1 MKIFQY
7 NHCTPMQHGRGFGK
21 SESMTNLVT
30 AKHIK
35 HTDMKH
41 IVITGATSGIGLRLA
56 EMYLQLGWTVGAAGR
71 NTKALEALAAKA
83 PEKVFTK
90 QIDITSDE
98 APDRLM
104 ELIGDMGGTDV
115 YFHSSGIGYY
125 NPSLDFDKEIQTTET
140 NVKGFTQM
148 VNTAYTYFRKKGG
161 GHIAVISSVAGTK
174 GLGAAPAYSATKRY
188 QRHYIDA
195 LAQNSHM
202 TGANVS
208 FTDIRPGFVD
218 TPLLR
223 DGKYPLLMDCGTV
236 ARHIMKA
243 VDRKKRSLVIDW
255 KYAVVVF
262 LWHLIPEWIWE
273 RMPVK

>member
-1 MKIFQY
+1 
-7 NHCTPMQHGRGFGK
+7 MQHGRGFGK
-21 SESMTNLVT
+21 SESMTTLVT
-30 AKHIK
+30 AKHVK
-35 HTDMKH
+35 HMEMKR

-56 EMYLQLGWTVGAAGR
+56 EMYLQQGWTVGAAGR

-83 PEKVFTK
+83 PERVFTK
-90 QIDITSDE
+90 QIDITSDD
-98 APDRLM
+98 APARLLELM
-104 ELIGDMGGTDV
+104 EEMGGTDV
-115 YFHSSGIGYY
+115 YFHSSGIGYN
-125 NPSLDFDKEIQTTET
+125 NPSLDFDKEMQTTET

-148 VNTAYTYFRKKGG
+148 VNTAYSYFRKKGG
-161 GHIAVISSVAGTK
+161 GHIAVISSIAGTR

-195 LAQNSHM
+195 LAQNSRM

-243 VDRKKRSLVIDW
+243 VARKKRSIVIDW
-255 KYAVVVF
+255 RYAVVVF
-262 LWHLIPEWIWE
+262 FWHLIPEWLWE